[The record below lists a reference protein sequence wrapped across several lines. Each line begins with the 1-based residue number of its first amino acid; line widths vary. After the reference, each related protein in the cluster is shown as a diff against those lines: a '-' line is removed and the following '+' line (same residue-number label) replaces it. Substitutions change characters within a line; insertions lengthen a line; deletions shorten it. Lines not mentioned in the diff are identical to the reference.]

1 MTSRAAASSTNLYRT
16 IALVL
21 FSLIALAA
29 LVAPRFISTAT
40 GASVEPEAQTRA
52 RQQRRR
58 NPVARPPRVDYTR
71 FSHHTQQHQLACDN
85 CHKFP
90 SVNWP
95 QVRKKDAA
103 FPDVTEYPQHQ
114 SCLNCHRQQF
124 FARERPAPAICSVCH
139 VANSP
144 RNTTRYPFPSLGT
157 AFLASPRGENFTSD
171 FSVYFTHD
179 KHVELVGRR
188 EPFVSPD

>member
-40 GASVEPEAQTRA
+40 GASGEPEAQTRA
-52 RQQRRR
+52 RPSQRRR

-71 FSHHTQQHQLACDN
+71 FSHRTQQHQLACYN

-90 SVNWP
+90 SANWP

-103 FPDVTEYPQHQ
+103 FPD
-114 SCLNCHRQQF
+114 
-124 FARERPAPAICSVCH
+124 
-139 VANSP
+139 
-144 RNTTRYPFPSLGT
+144 
-157 AFLASPRGENFTSD
+157 
-171 FSVYFTHD
+171 
-179 KHVELVGRR
+179 
-188 EPFVSPD
+188 